1 MALSGA
7 LVALFLVLAFASRNN
22 QLELERRQRIHADA
36 VILASE
42 LRRSSDLLTQSARD
56 YVMTADPLYE
66 SIYRHTLDVR
76 DGVAARADG
85 RKVALRTLLEQLG
98 LTPEEKAKLNAAE
111 DNSNEL
117 AVSEIVALNAIK
129 GLFADG
135 AGGFSRRAEPD
146 LELARQLMF
155 GSEYNQQK
163 TQIMEPIDQFFSMV
177 LGRTRDDVRSLNA
190 RGRLLLQAQVGV
202 SALMIV
208 FICLF
213 AYNAN
218 RTVTDLKERTLAL
231 KVNEERVD
239 MALKGAAVGI
249 WDFSTTTGVLTT
261 DETWAS
267 MLGYTSEELDERYG
281 RRYERWKEL
290 VHPEDLPHCEEA
302 FGRLI
307 NGETETYKVELR
319 MLTADGK
326 WKWIY
331 DIGRAVERD
340 AQGIGT
346 RLVGMHHDYDEAKEL
361 QAEVLKAKEL
371 AEEATQVKSGFLA
384 NMSHEIRTPMNAIIG
399 MTYLALKTTLTP
411 KQKDYIE
418 KANRSAQSLLG
429 IINDILDFSKIE
441 AGKLDMESVEF
452 SLADTLDTVA
462 TMVSLKGEEKGLEVL
477 FDVSPEVPLHLVG
490 DPLRLGQVLTNL
502 SNNALKF
509 TENGEVTLKAEVE
522 KTTGDEAVLRFSVR
536 DTGVGLT
543 EEQQANLFQPFT
555 QADASTTRK
564 HGGTGLGLAISKQ
577 LVEMMG
583 GEIGVKSQIG
593 VGSTFFFTARFAV
606 QRENEKKR
614 KVVPVNLRGLR
625 VLVVDDNEQSRQILS
640 GMLESFDFEVSVA
653 ASGAEGLAELK
664 QSREPYDLVLMDWKM
679 PGMDGIEA
687 SRRIKADQKLS
698 VVPTI
703 IMVTAYGR
711 EEVMTAAK
719 VAGLEG
725 ILIKPMT
732 PSLLLDTIMGTFS
745 EELTQTAKP
754 VETDAGVRAALVG
767 ARVLL
772 AEDNEIN
779 QQVAMELLEGVG
791 VQVTV
796 ANNGVEAV
804 SAVAETEFDAVLMDI
819 QMPEM
824 GGVEATEK
832 IRTDGRF
839 AELPIIALTAHAM
852 SSERD
857 KFLKAGMNDH
867 ITKPIDPSNLF
878 STLEKWL
885 HHRKQRAETSEQNTE
900 KQVPAVS
907 GQEIANLTGI
917 DVEAALERLRGNR
930 KLLTKL
936 LDEVARNHAEDD
948 ELIRSAL
955 EAGELDDARLRAHT
969 LKGVAGNLSMGV
981 LCEAATELESAIVE
995 AKEAPAANRSVL
1007 DTRLVEV
1014 KAALIEVIE
1023 SIRSM
1028 AGAKSEDTAATV
1040 GAAEQP
1046 FDPAQVAE
1054 VARRVR
1060 EAAERGS
1067 ISAARDALQS
1077 FPEGS
1082 SPRAKLTEFV
1092 DAFDL
1097 AGLLE
1102 AARELERDN
1111 PA

>member
-1 MALSGA
+1 MRKRVTMVSEENLIEADSPIETSKRADTIGEIRNRVLDAGLIVFLVIAGPNMLMSVYRAVNVGWQPAFGVHILSVSA
-7 LVALFLVLAFASRNN
+7 AIVVALFRHHLSF
-22 QLELERRQRIHADA
+22 QTKA
-36 VILASE
+36 VFFISLW
-42 LRRSSDLLTQSARD
+42 
-56 YVMTADPLYE
+56 
-66 SIYRHTLDVR
+66 
-76 DGVAARADG
+76 GF
-85 RKVALRTLLEQLG
+85 LG
-98 LTPEEKAKLNAAE
+98 L
-111 DNSNEL
+111 L
-117 AVSEIVALNAIK
+117 ALTAFGLSGL
-129 GLFADG
+129 GLFACLVTCLFSTLLFG
-135 AGGFSRRAEPD
+135 TRGGLWA
-146 LELARQLMF
+146 LV
-155 GSEYNQQK
+155 
-163 TQIMEPIDQFFSMV
+163 FFSA
-177 LGRTRDDVRSLNA
+177 SI
-190 RGRLLLQAQVGV
+190 
-202 SALMIV
+202 ALIGTAV
-208 FICLF
+208 TNGWITFNFDSNVYATAPSSWI
-213 AYNAN
+213 
-218 RTVTDLKERTLAL
+218 TVTFGF
-231 KVNEERVD
+231 VSV
-239 MALKGAAVGI
+239 VG
-249 WDFSTTTGVLTT
+249 FMV
-261 DETWAS
+261 A
-267 MLGYTSEELDERYG
+267 
-281 RRYERWKEL
+281 
-290 VHPEDLPHCEEA
+290 A
-302 FGRLI
+302 FGMFYGILI
-307 NGETETYKVELR
+307 DSIENLEQTVLDR
-319 MLTADGK
+319 TAK
-326 WKWIY
+326 
-331 DIGRAVERD
+331 
-340 AQGIGT
+340 
-346 RLVGMHHDYDEAKEL
+346 L
-361 QAEVLKAKEL
+361 LKSEN
-371 AEEATQVKSGFLA
+371 VKSAFLA

-462 TMVSLKGEEKGLEVL
+462 TVVSLKGQEKGLEVL

-509 TENGEVTLKAEVE
+509 TENGEVIVKAELE
-522 KTTGDEAVLRFSVR
+522 ETTGDEAVLRFSVR

-543 EEQQANLFQPFT
+543 EEQQAKLFQPFT

-564 HGGTGLGLAISKQ
+564 HGGTGLGLTISKQ

-606 QRENEKKR
+606 QREKEN
-614 KVVPVNLRGLR
+614 KVVPANLQGLR

-640 GMLESFDFEVSVA
+640 ETLESFAFEVSVA
-653 ASGAEGLAELK
+653 ASGAEGLAELE

-698 VVPTI
+698 TVPII

-711 EEVMTAAK
+711 EEVMTAAEA
-719 VAGLEG
+719 VGLEG
-725 ILIKPMT
+725 FLIKPVT
-732 PSLLLDTIMGTFS
+732 PSLLLDTIIEAFS

-791 VQVTV
+791 VHVTV

-804 SAVAETEFDAVLMDI
+804 RAVAETEFDAVLMDI

-832 IRTDGRF
+832 IRSDGRF
-839 AELPIIALTAHAM
+839 AELPIIAVTAHAM
-852 SSERD
+852 SDERD
-857 KFLKAGMNDH
+857 KFLKAGMNDR

-885 HHRKQRAETSEQNTE
+885 HHRIKRAEISEQNTE

-930 KLLTKL
+930 NLLTKL
-936 LDEVARNHAEDD
+936 LDKVARNHAEDD

-981 LCEAATELESAIVE
+981 LCEAAAELELAIVE

-1014 KAALIEVIE
+1014 KAALIEVVG

-1060 EAAERGS
+1060 EAAERGD
-1067 ISAARDALQS
+1067 ISAAQDALQS
-1077 FPEGS
+1077 LPEGS
-1082 SPRAKLTEFV
+1082 SPGAKLTEFV

-1111 PA
+1111 SA